1 MKKNLT
7 ILKTVFLF
15 LLLIIVYSCRTDNAL
30 NSNEEILQRKKFYY
44 ISKNEITNKS
54 ITKKI
59 EDLQANSI
67 VKRTSKKTMLDGIK
81 INEDKVLVFE
91 DKEGNKTYTFSV
103 TREDK
108 TLLSPIEN
116 IVIYK
121 LKDGTNKAFLVK
133 YNITKPEKEDFLLGK
148 NKEILSKTEI
158 FNIDNSDLPKN
169 LTARGSGQYNSSI
182 TYYDAGCVRVTYESY
197 TADCTCEEEDNW
209 SSIEIEY
216 LCGSN
221 GGGGSGSGGGTSGG
235 SGSYGDS
242 GGGGSSGGTTFPYE
256 EPADGFDDDYNYT
269 VTDFRNLLSG
279 NQLTWFDSYGNKELS
294 YLLATAYNLEK
305 NDYNFNHFSSY
316 INTALANNNSTES
329 RFFAFSALNYYN
341 LNGYNHLNYSIVNQ
355 LIGLIN
361 NEKISLS
368 TAITILKD
376 ASMPKWT
383 VDFFIQNPNTS
394 IEQFQNWFIEDTPD
408 NFITEIV
415 KYDPKTILE
424 YNVVSPNFT
433 MSKLDQIKYPRFT
446 NMVKNLENFVS
457 NNPIVLEALKNNT
470 GLSEGK
476 ILEGLKW
483 GKD

>member
-121 LKDGTNKAFLVK
+121 LKDGTNKSFLVK

-279 NQLTWFDSYGNKELS
+279 NQLTWLILMEIRN
-294 YLLATAYNLEK
+294 YLIY
-305 NDYNFNHFSSY
+305 
-316 INTALANNNSTES
+316 
-329 RFFAFSALNYYN
+329 
-341 LNGYNHLNYSIVNQ
+341 
-355 LIGLIN
+355 
-361 NEKISLS
+361 
-368 TAITILKD
+368 
-376 ASMPKWT
+376 
-383 VDFFIQNPNTS
+383 
-394 IEQFQNWFIEDTPD
+394 
-408 NFITEIV
+408 
-415 KYDPKTILE
+415 
-424 YNVVSPNFT
+424 
-433 MSKLDQIKYPRFT
+433 
-446 NMVKNLENFVS
+446 
-457 NNPIVLEALKNNT
+457 
-470 GLSEGK
+470 
-476 ILEGLKW
+476 
-483 GKD
+483 